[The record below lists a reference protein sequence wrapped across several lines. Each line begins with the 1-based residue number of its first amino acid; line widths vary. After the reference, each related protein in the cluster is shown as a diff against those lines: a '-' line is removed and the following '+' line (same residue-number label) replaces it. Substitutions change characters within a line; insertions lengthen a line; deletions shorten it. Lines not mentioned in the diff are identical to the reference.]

1 MNERFW
7 AGRQSVY
14 ASEGDSEI
22 RVYGTVLSAKSAA
35 EFCWAAMFRVIYVKT
50 KKKRC
55 KRGKAAFPF
64 NRSRVSKSKEAD
76 VANERDA
83 VIEMSTKVSLS
94 KQCVVPGL
102 EYGNVSV

>member
-50 KKKRC
+50 KKK
-55 KRGKAAFPF
+55 
-64 NRSRVSKSKEAD
+64 D
-76 VANERDA
+76 VREEKPR
-83 VIEMSTKVSLS
+83 SLS
-94 KQCVVPGL
+94 TEAGYPSRRRRMWPMRGTPL
-102 EYGNVSV
+102 LR